1 MKPLLARGFLIA
13 KFLDSV
19 QEDFLR
25 IEVSKLR
32 RIGYFDLAIGLRK
45 AVSRFLLDHYRL
57 QMASSWFQKLPL
69 T

>member
-32 RIGYFDLAIGLRK
+32 RIGYFDLVIG
-45 AVSRFLLDHYRL
+45 
-57 QMASSWFQKLPL
+57 
-69 T
+69 